1 MKSFI
6 KSLGRRL
13 FRETSVPLPLRGFSK
28 GWNRILAQQV
38 AQQPAASLAAL
49 HFISLGSMDSQR
61 ARHAAAE
68 AQEKVR
74 KEKESAEWQPEHWV
88 LSEEEDREEQ
98 LLEQGK
104 GLDSLQLQKVDRK
117 SEIEAHE
124 VLRKVRLGYRRI
136 NLPALCEIWRCGGR
150 MQYIA
155 SNEREAGCVE
165 LLVTHWRSPGQLL
178 RYLRTQ
184 AQALDADA
192 GEDDLASI
200 AIEHILI
207 CPHSTA
213 LTGFGSIRRYNLGTY
228 LKEEDDDDDEGGPK
242 RPKDIKP
249 ALVSK
254 KKGEREKDAI
264 QREVSKYKDPNK
276 KALIEEASSSL
287 ASDEA
292 PEGRFEGAQ
301 VTDLGTGVEE

>member
-1 MKSFI
+1 MKPQGGEVEAVRPRGI
-6 KSLGRRL
+6 LREKERGPEKSRTQLAKAAAVTGLAGAATGFAALATIVPVLGHVLLRTTGGATARYLGGVLKKRSALRDQATAGTFLLDMPVVRDTYNGRTVLEGMLLPQGLEGADMEHVALMEFPDALSAAAFLNLPEMTELQKATVEVFETMQLQPRRTWGLRLAALKMLIRRRL

-68 AQEKVR
+68 A
-74 KEKESAEWQPEHWV
+74 
-88 LSEEEDREEQ
+88 
-98 LLEQGK
+98 
-104 GLDSLQLQKVDRK
+104 
-117 SEIEAHE
+117 
-124 VLRKVRLGYRRI
+124 
-136 NLPALCEIWRCGGR
+136 LCEIWRCGGR

-192 GEDDLASI
+192 GEDDLADRKS
-200 AIEHILI
+200 
-207 CPHSTA
+207 
-213 LTGFGSIRRYNLGTY
+213 
-228 LKEEDDDDDEGGPK
+228 
-242 RPKDIKP
+242 
-249 ALVSK
+249 V
-254 KKGEREKDAI
+254 
-264 QREVSKYKDPNK
+264 V
-276 KALIEEASSSL
+276 
-287 ASDEA
+287 
-292 PEGRFEGAQ
+292 
-301 VTDLGTGVEE
+301 